1 MESRDQDSK
10 LTYLNKDQQI
20 KKIRDC
26 EVVDLSAE
34 KERLVKLKELI

>member
-20 KKIRDC
+20 KKIREC
-26 EVVDLSAE
+26 EVIDLSVE
-34 KERLVKLKELI
+34 KEKLVILKELI